1 MKIINVAIDGPGG
14 AGKSTV
20 ARALAAKYG
29 CAYVDTGAMY
39 RTIGLAVQRA
49 GFTPGDVPEVLG
61 LLKVLDMGLEYDGDG
76 TQRMLLDG
84 EDVSRQIR
92 MPEISGLASAVSA
105 IPEVRSYL
113 LETQRNLARTRSV
126 IMDGRDIGTVV
137 LPQANVKVFLTAL
150 PEVRARRRW
159 KELQE
164 KGTPQP
170 FEDVQREMNERD
182 ERDSNRAVAPLKPA
196 EDSVL
201 VDSTELSFEQVV
213 AVLSALID
221 KKLAE

>member
-1 MKIINVAIDGPGG
+1 MRIINVAIDGPGG

-29 CAYVDTGAMY
+29 FAYVDTGAMY

-49 GFTPGDVPEVLG
+49 GLTPADEAGIQELLQG
-61 LLKVLDMGLEYDGDG
+61 LAMGLEYDGEG

-84 EDVSRQIR
+84 EDVSKLIR
-92 MPEISGLASAVSA
+92 RPEISGLASAVSA
-105 IPEVRSYL
+105 IPRVRSYL
-113 LETQRNLARTRSV
+113 LDTQRNLARTRSV

-137 LPQANVKVFLTAL
+137 LPDANVKVFLTAL

-164 KGTPQP
+164 KGTPQAY
-170 FEDVQREMNERD
+170 EDVLREMNERD
-182 ERDSNRAVAPLKPA
+182 ERDSKRPVAPLKPA

-201 VDSTELSFEQVV
+201 VDSSELSFEQVV
-213 AVLSALID
+213 ALLSSMID
-221 KKLAE
+221 RKLAE

>member
-29 CAYVDTGAMY
+29 FAYVDTGAMY

-61 LLKVLDMGLEYDGDG
+61 LLKVLNMGLEYDGEG

-182 ERDSNRAVAPLKPA
+182 ERDSNRPVAPLRPA

-201 VDSTELSFEQVV
+201 VDSTDLSFEQVV
-213 AVLSALID
+213 AVLSSLID
-221 KKLAE
+221 RKLAE

>member
-29 CAYVDTGAMY
+29 FAYVDTGAMY

-61 LLKVLDMGLEYDGDG
+61 LLKVLDMGLEYDGEG

>member
-1 MKIINVAIDGPGG
+1 MRIINVAIDGPGG

-29 CAYVDTGAMY
+29 FAYVDTGAMY

-49 GFTPGDVPEVLG
+49 GLTPADEAEIQDLLQG
-61 LLKVLDMGLEYDGDG
+61 LAMGLEYDGEG

-84 EDVSRQIR
+84 EDVSKLIR
-92 MPEISGLASAVSA
+92 RPEISGLASAVSA
-105 IPEVRSYL
+105 IPRVRSYL
-113 LETQRNLARTRSV
+113 LDTQRNLARTRSV

-137 LPQANVKVFLTAL
+137 LPDANVKVFLTAL

-164 KGTPQP
+164 KGTPQAY
-170 FEDVQREMNERD
+170 EDVLREMNERD
-182 ERDSNRAVAPLKPA
+182 ERDSKRPVAPLKPA

-201 VDSTELSFEQVV
+201 VDSSELSFEQVV
-213 AVLSALID
+213 ALLSSMID
-221 KKLAE
+221 RKLAE

>member
-1 MKIINVAIDGPGG
+1 
-14 AGKSTV
+14 
-20 ARALAAKYG
+20 
-29 CAYVDTGAMY
+29 MY

-61 LLKVLDMGLEYDGDG
+61 LLKVLDMGLEYDGEG

>member
-14 AGKSTV
+14 AGKSSV

-29 CAYVDTGAMY
+29 FAYVDTGAMY
-39 RTIGLAVQRA
+39 RTVGLAVQRA
-49 GFTPGDVPEVLG
+49 GLTPGDRDGVLG
-61 LLKVLDMGLEYDGDG
+61 LLQHLVMGLEYDGEG

-84 EDVSRQIR
+84 EDVSGQIR

-113 LETQRNLARTRSV
+113 LDTQRDLARRRSV

-137 LPQANVKVFLTAL
+137 LPQANVKVFLTAQ
-150 PEVRARRRW
+150 PEVRAERRW
-159 KELQE
+159 KELRE

-170 FEDVQREMNERD
+170 FEDVLREMNERD
-182 ERDSNRAVAPLKPA
+182 ERDSNRSVAPLKPA

-201 VDSTELSFEQVV
+201 VDSSDLSFEQVV
-213 AVLSALID
+213 ALLSSLID
-221 KKLAE
+221 RKLAE